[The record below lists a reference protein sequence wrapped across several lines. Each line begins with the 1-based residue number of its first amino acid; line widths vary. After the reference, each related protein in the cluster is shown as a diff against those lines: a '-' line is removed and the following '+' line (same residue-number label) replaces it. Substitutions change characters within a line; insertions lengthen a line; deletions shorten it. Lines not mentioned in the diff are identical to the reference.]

1 MRQTGN
7 AFMKA
12 IKVSRP
18 GGLDRLKLAEIGE
31 PRAPGAGEIRVR
43 LHSNSLNYHDY
54 AVAIGAI
61 PSDDGR
67 IPMSDGAGVV
77 EAIGEDAGGFAVGD
91 RVVSCFFPYWQD
103 GEPPHGNFSHVPG
116 DGIDGYAR
124 EAVVTPAHW
133 FTKAPKGW
141 SHLETATLPCA
152 ALTAWRALVVEGGLK
167 AGDSVL
173 ILGTGGVAIFA
184 LQFAKAMGAT
194 AIVTSSSDAK
204 LERARAMGADFTVNY
219 KSDTDWG
226 DTVRAWTGKRGVDHV
241 LEIGGPGTLAQSITA
256 ARVGG
261 HISMIGI
268 LTGIKGEVPTLALM
282 AKQIKLK
289 GIIVGSRQHQ
299 LDMIRALD
307 ATGIKP
313 VIDKTFALAELADAF
328 RHEEQAG
335 HFGKICVEI

>member
-1 MRQTGN
+1 
-7 AFMKA
+7 MKS
-12 IKVSRP
+12 IKVSQP
-18 GGLDRLKLAEIGE
+18 GGLDKLQVAEIADPG
-31 PRAPGAGEIRVR
+31 PPGAGQIRVR
-43 LHSNSLNYHDY
+43 LHASSLNYHDY
-54 AVAIGAI
+54 AVTIGAI
-61 PSDDGR
+61 PADDGR

-77 EAIGEDAGGFAVGD
+77 EAVGAGVTQFTAGD
-91 RVVSCFFPYWQD
+91 HVVSCFFPYWQD
-103 GEPPHGNFSHVPG
+103 GEPTHGNFAYVPG
-116 DGIDGYAR
+116 DGLDGYAR
-124 EAVVTPAHW
+124 EVIVTPADW
-133 FTKAPKGW
+133 FTHAPKGW
-141 SHLETATLPCA
+141 SHIEAATLPCA
-152 ALTAWRALVVEGGLK
+152 ALTAWRALVVEGGIK

-219 KSDTDWG
+219 KTDADWG
-226 DTVRAWTGKRGVDHV
+226 DTVRRWTGKRGVDHV

-261 HISMIGI
+261 HISLIGI

-289 GIIVGSRQHQ
+289 GIIVGSRAHQ
-299 LDMIRALD
+299 RDMIRGLE
-307 ATGIKP
+307 ATGIRP
-313 VIDKTFALAELADAF
+313 VIDKTFPLVGLADAF
-328 RHEEQAG
+328 RYEEQAG

>member
-1 MRQTGN
+1 
-7 AFMKA
+7 MKA
-12 IKVSRP
+12 IKVPRG
-18 GGLDRLKLAEIGE
+18 GGLDKLELADIDDPG
-31 PRAPGAGEIRVR
+31 APGPGQIRVA
-43 LHSNSLNYHDY
+43 LKANSLNYHDY

-61 PSDDGR
+61 PASNGR

-77 EAIGEDAGGFAVGD
+77 EAVGAEVTDFAVGD
-91 RVVSCFFPYWQD
+91 AVVSCFFPYWQD

-124 EAVVTPAHW
+124 ETVVAPATW
-133 FTKAPKGW
+133 FTHAPKGW
-141 SHLETATLPCA
+141 SAVEAATLPCA
-152 ALTAWRALVVEGGLK
+152 ALTAWRALVVEGGIK

-194 AIVTSSSDAK
+194 AIVTSSSDTK
-204 LERARAMGADFTVNY
+204 LERARAMGADLTVNY
-219 KSDTDWG
+219 KTDPDWG
-226 DTVRAWTGKRGVDHV
+226 NTVRQLTGKRGVDHV

-256 ARVGG
+256 ARIGG
-261 HISMIGI
+261 HIALIGI
-268 LTGIKGEVPTLALM
+268 LTGLKGEVPTMALM

-289 GIIVGSRQHQ
+289 GIVVGSRAHQ
-299 LDMIRALD
+299 VDMIRGLE

-313 VIDKTFALAELADAF
+313 VIDKTFALAGLADAF
-328 RHEEQAG
+328 RHEEGAQ